1 MAIGYIW
8 TEELFREDNHIV
20 YKVRSL
26 NSPNAIAFIKV
37 GPTEYKIF
45 KAEYELNL
53 IESLTLYKLA
63 GSLLDDYFR
72 YSS

>member
-1 MAIGYIW
+1 MDIGYIW

-26 NSPNAIAFIKV
+26 NSPNAIALIKV

-45 KAEYELNL
+45 KAKYELSL
-53 IESLTLYKLA
+53 IESLTIYKLA
-63 GSLLDDYFR
+63 RSLLDDYFR